1 MYNKSKLWIEGAK
14 YMFSNEILKALG
26 LSLKLQ
32 NAITDVSSRFTLTVE
47 CLGQQISQR
56 NYQAQYT
63 EIETMQLK

>member
-1 MYNKSKLWIEGAK
+1 
-14 YMFSNEILKALG
+14 MFSNEILKALG

-47 CLGQQISQR
+47 CLRQQISQR
-56 NYQAQYT
+56 NYQAQYI